1 MPLIQS
7 PLRISLSFSIEHSV
21 QMCIHA
27 VWAEWYLEC
36 KTTTVDLAHL
46 RESNSHL
53 IKIILTFTQQF
64 DWIIPDQFMN
74 AVVSMADNSI
84 PSWKKN
90 QFPKKTIACASNEYD
105 NYIYRGKTSLV
116 LCDAIN
122 WTGFSTGSMCV
133 LFISCVRKIHVI
145 ARWLYHQNLVQT
157 HNMFVVFYS
166 YKTNVG
172 HPPVFRNLLNQNR
185 EKNCFLSNNK
195 LNYIVPPSRSYAPRM
210 RIEKIEKLN
219 FIFLANY
226 RGFGVFS
233 L

>member
-74 AVVSMADNSI
+74 AVVFMTDNSFMEKKSVPKESHCMRLQWI
-84 PSWKKN
+84 WQLYLSWKD
-90 QFPKKTIACASNEYD
+90 FACFM
-105 NYIYRGKTSLV
+105 R
-116 LCDAIN
+116 
-122 WTGFSTGSMCV
+122 
-133 LFISCVRKIHVI
+133 R
-145 ARWLYHQNLVQT
+145 
-157 HNMFVVFYS
+157 
-166 YKTNVG
+166 
-172 HPPVFRNLLNQNR
+172 
-185 EKNCFLSNNK
+185 NK
-195 LNYIVPPSRSYAPRM
+195 LNW
-210 RIEKIEKLN
+210 
-219 FIFLANY
+219 IFNRFDVCTFYQLCSKDSCNSTMIISSK
-226 RGFGVFS
+226 FS
-233 L
+233 ADT